1 MKVVVIGGG
10 HAGIEA
16 ACAAARM
23 GAEAVLLTM
32 HLETIAQMSCNPS
45 IGGIAKGHLV
55 REIDALGGVMA
66 RAADA
71 TGIHFKVLNR
81 SKGPAVRA
89 TRTQNDKAAY
99 RLHLKDFVENV
110 PGLSVFQGMA
120 VGIVVRNGRACGV
133 RLAEGEVLE
142 ADAVVICSGTFL
154 GGRIFIGS
162 ASYAAGRANE
172 PPSLELAENIRQ
184 LGFATLRLKTGTPMR
199 LHADSIDWAKF
210 SAQPG
215 DEPPLPFSM
224 YTRRPVQNRVLCF
237 LGHTTP
243 EVGRIV
249 REHLHLSPLYSGKI
263 LGIGPRYCPSIEDKI
278 VRFPGRE
285 RHHIYL
291 EPEGLRNKEI
301 YVNGLS
307 SSLPIEVQKLILK
320 AIPGLERAHM
330 MRPAYAIEYDA
341 IQPTQLLPS
350 LESRSLANLFF
361 AGQVNGTSGYE
372 EAAGQGLMAGINA
385 VLKARGEPPFVLE
398 RQEAYIGVMIDDIVQ
413 RGVDEPYRLFTAR
426 AEYRL
431 QLRED
436 NVFERLGDHAL
447 RLGLVSRADY
457 GRQMRRLAGRRRRDS
472 RAGRGQGA
480 LRRQER
486 NAFPD
491 TEKAGD
497 DVRRPGRIA
506 GPAIGEKAQLCR
518 RLVRRGLRQVRG
530 LRRHPAKRSVQDE
543 KAGRHRHPA
552 RPGLRRCRRPVKR
565 GAAEAGQGAAGHP
578 ARSGRHPGHDAGGHQ
593 RHQHPPGAEA
603 RPLAVRCRFRRP
615 RRSRTRTPRPR

>member
-16 ACAAARM
+16 AFAAARM
-23 GAEAVLLTM
+23 GADAVLLTM

-99 RLHLKDFVENV
+99 RLHLKDFLENV
-110 PGLSVFQGMA
+110 PRLSVYQGLA
-120 VGIVVRNGRACGV
+120 AGIVVRNGRACGV

-154 GGRIFIGS
+154 GGRIFIGN

-210 SAQPG
+210 TAQPG

-224 YTRRPVQNRVLCF
+224 YTRRPVHNRVQCF
-237 LGHTTP
+237 LGHTTA

-307 SSLPIEVQKLILK
+307 SSLPVDVQKLILK
-320 AIPGLERAHM
+320 AIPGLEHALM

-372 EAAGQGLMAGINA
+372 EAAGQGLMAGVNA
-385 VLKARGEPPFVLE
+385 VLKTRGEPPFVLE
-398 RQEAYIGVMIDDIVQ
+398 RQEAYIGVMVDDIVH

-436 NVFERLGDHAL
+436 NVFERLGGHAL
-447 RLGLVSRADY
+447 RLGLVRRPDY
-457 GRQMRRLAGRRRRDS
+457 DRQMRLLAKRRR
-472 RAGRGQGA
+472 
-480 LRRQER
+480 
-486 NAFPD
+486 
-491 TEKAGD
+491 
-497 DVRRPGRIA
+497 VIA
-506 GPAIGEKAQLCR
+506 GLAAAKASFGGKTETLFQILKRPEMTFAGLEELQGRTLGKDLSFADASYIEAFVKYEGYVAIQQKEVARMKKLAATPIPPDLDFAAVVGLSSE
-518 RLVRRGLRQVRG
+518 VRQKL
-530 LRRHPAKRSVQDE
+530 A
-543 KAGRHRHPA
+543 AA
-552 RPGLRRCRRPVKR
+552 RPVTLRD
-565 GAAEAGQGAAGHP
+565 AAAIPGMTPAAINAISIHLTLKYGK
-578 ARSGRHPGHDAGGHQ
+578 
-593 RHQHPPGAEA
+593 
-603 RPLAVRCRFRRP
+603 
-615 RRSRTRTPRPR
+615 

>member
-1 MKVVVIGGG
+1 
-10 HAGIEA
+10 
-16 ACAAARM
+16 
-23 GAEAVLLTM
+23 
-32 HLETIAQMSCNPS
+32 MSCNPS

-99 RLHLKDFVENV
+99 RLHLKDFLENI
-110 PGLSVFQGMA
+110 PCLGICQGMA
-120 VGIVVRNGRACGV
+120 VEIMVKNGRACGV

-142 ADAVVICSGTFL
+142 ADAVVVSSGTFL

-172 PPSLELAENIRQ
+172 PPSLQLAENIRA
-184 LGFATLRLKTGTPMR
+184 LGFEVLRLKTGTPMR

-210 SAQPG
+210 APQPG

-224 YTRRPVQNRVLCF
+224 YTRRPVRNRVQCY

-249 REHLHLSPLYSGKI
+249 RDHLHLSPLYSGKI
-263 LGIGPRYCPSIEDKI
+263 QGIGPRYCPSIEDKI
-278 VRFPGRE
+278 VKFPGRE
-285 RHHIYL
+285 QHHIYL

-307 SSLPIEVQKLILK
+307 SSLPVNVQKLILR
-320 AIPGLERAHM
+320 AIPGLDQARM

-341 IQPTQLLPS
+341 IQPTQLHPS
-350 LESRSLANLFF
+350 LESRQVGNLFF

-372 EAAGQGLMAGINA
+372 EAAGQGLLAGVNA
-385 VLKARGEPPFVLE
+385 VLKARGEAPFVLE
-398 RQEAYIGVMIDDIVQ
+398 RQEAYIGVMVDDIV
-413 RGVDEPYRLFTAR
+413 RCGIDEPYRLFTAR

-436 NVFERLGDHAL
+436 NVFERLGGHAL
-447 RLGLVSRADY
+447 RLGLVARADY
-457 GRQMRRLAGRRRRDS
+457 DRQMRKLAKRRNVIETLAVS
-472 RAGRGQGA
+472 RAVFAGKSETLLQILKRPEMTFADLEKLHGRPLLKKKSLTDISYIEACVKYEGYVAIQHKEVA
-480 LRRQER
+480 RMKKL
-486 NAFPD
+486 AATPIPADLDFS
-491 TEKAGD
+491 A
-497 DVRRPGRIA
+497 IA
-506 GPAIGEKAQLCR
+506 GLSTEIRQKLARALPGTLGDAARIPGVTPASLNAISIYLTLKYKQ
-518 RLVRRGLRQVRG
+518 
-530 LRRHPAKRSVQDE
+530 
-543 KAGRHRHPA
+543 
-552 RPGLRRCRRPVKR
+552 
-565 GAAEAGQGAAGHP
+565 
-578 ARSGRHPGHDAGGHQ
+578 
-593 RHQHPPGAEA
+593 
-603 RPLAVRCRFRRP
+603 
-615 RRSRTRTPRPR
+615 

>member
-23 GAEAVLLTM
+23 GADAVLLTM
-32 HLETIAQMSCNPS
+32 HLETVAQMSCNPS

-55 REIDALGGVMA
+55 REIDALGGAMA

-99 RLHLKDFVENV
+99 RLHLKDFLENV
-110 PGLSVFQGMA
+110 PRLAVYQGLA
-120 VGIVVRNGRACGV
+120 AGIVVRHGRACGV
-133 RLAEGEVLE
+133 RLAEGGTLD

-172 PPSLELAENIRQ
+172 PPALELAADIRA
-184 LGFATLRLKTGTPMR
+184 LGFQVLRLKTGTPMR
-199 LHADSIDWAKF
+199 LHADSIDWTKF
-210 SAQPG
+210 APQPG
-215 DEPPLPFSM
+215 DEPPQPFSM
-224 YTRRPVQNRVLCF
+224 YTRRPVRNRALCY
-237 LGHTTP
+237 LGHTSP
-243 EVGRIV
+243 EVGRVV

-263 LGIGPRYCPSIEDKI
+263 QGIGPRYCPSVEDKV

-307 SSLPIEVQKLILK
+307 SSLPVEVQKMILR
-320 AIPGLERAHM
+320 AIPGLDKAVM

-350 LESRSLANLFF
+350 LESRSVASLFF

-372 EAAGQGLMAGINA
+372 EAAGQGLMAGVNA
-385 VLKARGEPPFVLE
+385 VLKARGEAPFVLE
-398 RQEAYIGVMIDDIVQ
+398 RQEAYIGVMVDDIVQ

-447 RLGLVSRADY
+447 RLGLVSRPDY
-457 GRQMRRLAGRRRRDS
+457 EREMRKLERRRRVIQALART
-472 RAGRGQGA
+472 RARFAGKSETLFQILKRPEMNLAGLEEMHGQPLLKARTLTDVSYIEACVKYEGYIAIQRREVEKMRKLAATPLPGDFDFFAVEGLSTEVRQKLARARPASLGA
-480 LRRQER
+480 AARLPGVTPAAI
-486 NAFPD
+486 NAISIHLAL
-491 TEKAGD
+491 KHG
-497 DVRRPGRIA
+497 RRPL
-506 GPAIGEKAQLCR
+506 KAET
-518 RLVRRGLRQVRG
+518 
-530 LRRHPAKRSVQDE
+530 D
-543 KAGRHRHPA
+543 
-552 RPGLRRCRRPVKR
+552 
-565 GAAEAGQGAAGHP
+565 
-578 ARSGRHPGHDAGGHQ
+578 
-593 RHQHPPGAEA
+593 
-603 RPLAVRCRFRRP
+603 
-615 RRSRTRTPRPR
+615 

>member
-16 ACAAARM
+16 AFAAARM
-23 GAEAVLLTM
+23 GADAVLLTM
-32 HLETIAQMSCNPS
+32 HLETIAQLSCNPS

-55 REIDALGGVMA
+55 HEIDALGGVMA

-99 RLHLKDFVENV
+99 RLHLKDFLENV
-110 PGLSVFQGMA
+110 PRLSVYQGLA
-120 VGIVVRNGRACGV
+120 AGIVVRNGRACGV
-133 RLAEGEVLE
+133 RLAEGDVLE

-172 PPSLELAENIRQ
+172 PPSLELAADIRA
-184 LGFATLRLKTGTPMR
+184 LGFEVLRLKTGTPMR
-199 LHADSIDWAKF
+199 LHADSVDWAKF
-210 SAQPG
+210 TSQPG

-224 YTRRPVQNRVLCF
+224 YTRRPVHNRVQCF

-249 REHLHLSPLYSGKI
+249 RERLHLSPLYSGKI
-263 LGIGPRYCPSIEDKI
+263 LGIGPRYCPSIEDKV

-307 SSLPIEVQKLILK
+307 SSLPVDVQKLILK
-320 AIPGLERAHM
+320 AIPGLEQALM

-385 VLKARGEPPFVLE
+385 VLKVRGEPPFVLE
-398 RQEAYIGVMIDDIVQ
+398 RQEAYIGVMVDDIVQ

-436 NVFERLGDHAL
+436 NAFERLGGHAL
-447 RLGLVSRADY
+447 RLGLVSRSDHD
-457 GRQMRRLAGRRRRDS
+457 RQMR
-472 RAGRGQGA
+472 A
-480 LRRQER
+480 L
-486 NAFPD
+486 
-491 TEKAGD
+491 EK
-497 DVRRPGRIA
+497 
-506 GPAIGEKAQLCR
+506 R
-518 RLVRRGLRQVRG
+518 RLVIKDLAAAKARFGGKTETLFQILKRPEMTFAGLEELQGRPLGNKLSFADASYIEACVKYEGYVAIQQKEVARMKKLAATPIPPDLDFAAVDGLSSEVRQKLARARPATLRQAAAIPG
-530 LRRHPAKRSVQDE
+530 MTPAAINAISI
-543 KAGRHRHPA
+543 H
-552 RPGLRRCRRPVKR
+552 LTLKR
-565 GAAEAGQGAAGHP
+565 G
-578 ARSGRHPGHDAGGHQ
+578 R
-593 RHQHPPGAEA
+593 
-603 RPLAVRCRFRRP
+603 
-615 RRSRTRTPRPR
+615 

>member
-1 MKVVVIGGG
+1 MKVIVIGGG

-16 ACAAARM
+16 AFAAARM
-23 GAEAVLLTM
+23 GADAILLTM

-99 RLHLKDFVENV
+99 RLHLKDFLENI
-110 PGLSVFQGMA
+110 PRLGIYQGMA
-120 VGIVVRNGRACGV
+120 AEIMVRNGRACGV
-133 RLAEGEVLE
+133 RLEEGEVLE
-142 ADAVVICSGTFL
+142 ADAVVVSSGTFL

-172 PPSLELAENIRQ
+172 PPSLQLAENIRA
-184 LGFATLRLKTGTPMR
+184 LGFEVLRLKTGTPMR
-199 LHADSIDWAKF
+199 LHTDSIDWAKF
-210 SAQPG
+210 APQPG

-224 YTRRPVQNRVLCF
+224 YTRRPVRNRVQCY
-237 LGHTTP
+237 LGYTTP

-249 REHLHLSPLYSGKI
+249 RDHLHLSPLYSGKI

-278 VRFPGRE
+278 VKFPGRE
-285 RHHIYL
+285 RHHFYL

-307 SSLPIEVQKLILK
+307 SSLPVNVQKLILQS
-320 AIPGLERAHM
+320 IPGLDQARI

-341 IQPTQLLPS
+341 IQPTQLRPS
-350 LESRSLANLFF
+350 LESRLIGNLFF

-385 VLKARGEPPFVLE
+385 VLKVRGDAPFVLE
-398 RQEAYIGVMIDDIVQ
+398 RQEAYIGVMVDDIVQ

-436 NVFERLGDHAL
+436 NVFERLGGHAL
-447 RLGLVSRADY
+447 RLGLVSRSAHD
-457 GRQMRRLAGRRRRDS
+457 RQMRKLAKRRNVIGKLAAS
-472 RAGRGQGA
+472 RAHFAGKSETLFQLLKRPEMTFTELEKLHGQPLLKGKTLTDISYIEACVKYEGYVAIQHKEVARMKKLAATPIPADLDFSLIEGLSTEIRQKLARA
-480 LRRQER
+480 LPGTLGDAARIPGVTPASL
-486 NAFPD
+486 NAISIYL
-491 TEKAGD
+491 TLK
-497 DVRRPGRIA
+497 
-506 GPAIGEKAQLCR
+506 C
-518 RLVRRGLRQVRG
+518 
-530 LRRHPAKRSVQDE
+530 
-543 KAGRHRHPA
+543 
-552 RPGLRRCRRPVKR
+552 
-565 GAAEAGQGAAGHP
+565 
-578 ARSGRHPGHDAGGHQ
+578 
-593 RHQHPPGAEA
+593 QH
-603 RPLAVRCRFRRP
+603 
-615 RRSRTRTPRPR
+615 